1 MKILGIDEAGR
12 GPVIGPLVIVGVQY
26 IEEKIEDL
34 IELGVK
40 DSKELSREE
49 REKIFEEIIKIV
61 DFKYKIISPSIIDH
75 YVEKKGLNQ
84 LEFLNYCKII
94 EEFKSPKV
102 FIDSFIK
109 NSQKLKEKFEKTLS
123 YKPELIVEVKADK
136 KYPIV
141 SAASIIAKVI
151 RDMEIDKIKKET
163 GIDFGSGYPS
173 DERTIKALKEN
184 YEILKDY
191 VRKTWFTVKKIKSEK
206 QKKIFDFFKL

>member
-12 GPVIGPLVIVGVQY
+12 GPVIGPLVIAGVQY
-26 IEEKIEDL
+26 IEEKLEDL
-34 IELGVK
+34 LNIGVK
-40 DSKELSREE
+40 DSKELSKNE
-49 REKIFEEIIKIV
+49 RENIFNKLEKMVE
-61 DFKYKIISPSIIDH
+61 FKYKVISPAIIDH
-75 YVEKKGLNQ
+75 YVEKKNLNQ

-102 FIDSFIK
+102 FIDSFVK
-109 NSQKLKEKFEKTLS
+109 NSQKLKEKFKKALT
-123 YKPELIVEVKADK
+123 YDPELIVEIKADK

-151 RDMEIDKIKKET
+151 RDREIDKIKKET

-173 DERTIKALKEN
+173 DEKTINAIKEN

-191 VRKTWFTVKKIKSEK
+191 IRKTWFTVKKIRNEK
-206 QKKIFDFFKL
+206 QKKISDFFKL

>member
-1 MKILGIDEAGR
+1 
-12 GPVIGPLVIVGVQY
+12 
-26 IEEKIEDL
+26 
-34 IELGVK
+34 
-40 DSKELSREE
+40 
-49 REKIFEEIIKIV
+49 
-61 DFKYKIISPSIIDH
+61 
-75 YVEKKGLNQ
+75 
-84 LEFLNYCKII
+84 
-94 EEFKSPKV
+94 
-102 FIDSFIK
+102 
-109 NSQKLKEKFEKTLS
+109 QKLKEKFEKTLS

-151 RDMEIDKIKKET
+151 RDREIDRIKKET

-173 DERTIKALKEN
+173 DEKTIKALKEN